1 MAIRA
6 KAAAAPSVRATVR
19 PALDPVADAPR
30 PQAYASETVA
40 REIARPVMP
49 TVPGRVVATNRAG
62 MPIQRTASGAGVNRF
77 FIPPHLPP
85 PGWSWEFKRHTAYGQ
100 TDPQYL
106 AELMK
111 NGWEHVMYESYP
123 GVFSPEFDTIGQ
135 PVKGPVLIDGQWLM
149 ERAEVLTLE
158 ARAEEKRK
166 ADDRVGTASRQ
177 YSRGLGSESAVYSD
191 DAHRASYIR
200 KGAPEPLPPLN
211 PAARQPID

>member
-1 MAIRA
+1 MAVRA
-6 KAAAAPSVRATVR
+6 KAVAPAVRATVR
-19 PALDPVADAPR
+19 PAPESEAAPR
-30 PQAYASETVA
+30 PQAYASETIA

-85 PGWSWEFKRHTAYGQ
+85 PGWSWEFKRETVTGM
-100 TDPQYL
+100 TDPAYM

-111 NGWEHVMYESYP
+111 NGWEPVMYESYP
-123 GVFSPEFDTIGQ
+123 GIFAPEFDDKGLPI
-135 PVKGPVLIDGQWLM
+135 KGPVRIDGQMLM

-177 YSRGLGSESAVYSD
+177 YSRLDTSGTATAEFDMTAQ
-191 DAHRASYIR
+191 RASYIR
-200 KGAPEPLPPLN
+200 KGAPEPLPPMN